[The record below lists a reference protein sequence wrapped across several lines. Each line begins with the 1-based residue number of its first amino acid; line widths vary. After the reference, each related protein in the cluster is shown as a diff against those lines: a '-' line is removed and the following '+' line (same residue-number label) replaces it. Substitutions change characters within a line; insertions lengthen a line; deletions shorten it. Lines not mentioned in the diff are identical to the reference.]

1 MLKTLTKHGNSY
13 ALVIDRPIM
22 ELLRITPE
30 TELELSTDGKTLT
43 ITPSGGERKPKSVRS
58 ALDRVNAK
66 HGKALR
72 RLAQ

>member
-1 MLKTLTKHGNSY
+1 
-13 ALVIDRPIM
+13 M

>member
-1 MLKTLTKHGNSY
+1 MRKTLTKHGNSY

-30 TELELSTDGKTLT
+30 TELEISTDGKILT
-43 ITPSGGERKPKSVRS
+43 ITPSDGGRKPKSVKS